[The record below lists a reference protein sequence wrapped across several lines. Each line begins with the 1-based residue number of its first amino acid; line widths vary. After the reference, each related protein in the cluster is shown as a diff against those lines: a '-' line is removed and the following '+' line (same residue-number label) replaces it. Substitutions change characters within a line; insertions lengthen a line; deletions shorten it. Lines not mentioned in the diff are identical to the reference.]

1 MGILYLKVG
10 VYRLI
15 LNNKYPENMN
25 LGKYMQKL
33 TKVDR
38 QILGVL
44 QSDAKISTADLAE
57 QVHMSQSPCW
67 RRVNRLQESGVIRG
81 QVALLDR
88 QRLGMEVVVFATVNL
103 TQAGRTNL
111 LAFEA
116 DIVHHPEVLECYT
129 MTGIW
134 DYVLKIVTRDVR
146 HYEDFVRN
154 TLNTME
160 TIRELHSHMAVTEIK
175 NTTALPLS
183 TQLHESQ
190 FE

>member
-1 MGILYLKVG
+1 MHI
-10 VYRLI
+10 
-15 LNNKYPENMN
+15 MS
-25 LGKYMQKL
+25 
-33 TKVDR
+33 KVDR

-44 QSDAKISTADLAE
+44 QSDAAISTADLAGR
-57 QVHMSQSPCW
+57 VHMSQSPCW

-88 QRLGMEVVVFATVNL
+88 QLLGMEVVVFATVNL
-103 TQAGRTNL
+103 TQSGRQNL

-116 DIVHHPEVLECYT
+116 DIIHHPEVLECYT

-160 TIRELHSHMAVTEIK
+160 MIRELHSHIAVTEIK
-175 NTTALPLS
+175 NTTALPLA
-183 TQLHESQ
+183 TQLRGGAEAD
-190 FE
+190 